1 MAVVLVLIRVTTPCP
16 LIAIEDSVIIDKEY
30 TNRCLG
36 SWVDHWECGR
46 RVKKHKESTRVN
58 VKRKSTQD
66 KVRRERLF
74 EIDEVFDSENSRASS
89 F

>member
-1 MAVVLVLIRVTTPCP
+1 MFWIM
-16 LIAIEDSVIIDKEY
+16 
-30 TNRCLG
+30 
-36 SWVDHWECGR
+36 VDRWECGR
-46 RVKKHKESTRVN
+46 RVKKDESFRVN

-74 EIDEVFDSENSRASS
+74 EVDESLDSENSRASA

>member
-1 MAVVLVLIRVTTPCP
+1 MFA
-16 LIAIEDSVIIDKEY
+16 KEY
-30 TNRCLG
+30 TTLGLG

-46 RVKKHKESTRVN
+46 HVKKYEDSRVN

-74 EIDEVFDSENSRASS
+74 GVDEALDRENSRASS